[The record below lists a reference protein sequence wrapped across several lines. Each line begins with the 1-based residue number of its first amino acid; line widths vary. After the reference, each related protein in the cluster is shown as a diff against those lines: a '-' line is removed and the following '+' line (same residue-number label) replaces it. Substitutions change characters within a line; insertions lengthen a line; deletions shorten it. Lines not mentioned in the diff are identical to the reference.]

1 MSEIVG
7 IILYLLVGLMWFFV
21 GQEDRSKA
29 ALCAFVLCTMLAM
42 SHRLLGQQVAA
53 HGIAVKELQERACEC
68 SDE

>member
-1 MSEIVG
+1 MSEIIGAVT
-7 IILYLLVGLMWFFV
+7 YLLVGVMWFFV
-21 GQEDRSKA
+21 GRDDRSKA
-29 ALCAFVLCTMLAM
+29 AWCAFVLCTILAM